1 MRYVSILI
9 LCLAFSQSSFGT
21 IYYVSLSGNNAND
34 GSSSRPWRTIQY
46 AATKVPANQGHTIK
60 IAAGTFVENQ
70 ILVPQGV
77 HVLGEGRDITIIK
90 SNSSF
95 YYYPASPGFNN
106 DKFLIRFYSGSSV
119 AGNQSIKNVTID
131 GDGKKL
137 HGGIFIHNR
146 NNVTVENVR
155 IQYVNFSGLWFS
167 SSNNSTAKN
176 IILKDCAW
184 GSSAWCSAALQFAHS
199 TNLDISGF
207 DIDEGRG
214 YGIKNL
220 GHDQNQP
227 LTNVKLHHGKVS
239 VHQTGL
245 WNGGSA
251 PNIAIEFW
259 ASGFSG
265 TEIYNTYVDNHIS
278 IINPNNTQS
287 GTPLKIYNNVF
298 DILGPRTKGAGYC
311 MELSSSSVEVRNNW
325 FNGGYTG
332 IVNWS
337 AKVFTN
343 WNIHH
348 NVFYGISGGSNPTAV
363 VTSYKGG
370 LQNLNLYNNT
380 VEMTQTGQAVHFLE
394 FDNSS
399 RGTNINVKNNLII
412 NGAQAANRV
421 INLRNGGSV
430 SGLNV
435 TNNFFQNITQGTAPG
450 NYSGNMTGS
459 SNIVRSGNKP
469 QGFYNH
475 TAGGNLIDK
484 GAFVG
489 YESKPDIG
497 ACGDN
502 NIIGT
507 AASSS
512 TPAPAPSP
520 TPVAVSSVT
529 ISPSAVSVGINGK
542 ATLSKA
548 INPSNASNQAVT
560 WTSGNPNIAKVDANG
575 VVTGVAA
582 GNTTI
587 TVKTT
592 DGNKTSVATVTVT
605 PAVSAP
611 PSAGVNGM
619 LTKAVWTGISGGTIS
634 ALRTNSNFPNK
645 PNTSTTITTFSAP
658 GNVGDNYGTRIYG
671 YLRPTVTGSYTF
683 WITGDDNAELFLSK
697 DQNPANKASI
707 AKVPGWSNPG
717 QLTKFPEQ
725 KSVTKNLTAG
735 QYYFI
740 EALHKE
746 SSGGDHVAVY
756 WQGPGI
762 SQSIIGSAYISTTVG
777 SGGGGGS
784 PAEFLAEENPES
796 KFVVHPVPVAQG
808 EDFIVELPDASLEVK
823 VLDLNGRQ
831 HRSVPV
837 NNETRVV
844 VSSQGLESGI
854 YYMQVLH
861 LRGSEYKKVM
871 VK

>member
-21 IYYVSLSGNNAND
+21 TYYVSLSGNNAND

-46 AATKVPANQGHTIK
+46 AATRVPANQGHTIK

-90 SNSSF
+90 SSSSF
-95 YYYPASPGFNN
+95 YYYPASPGFAN

-119 AGNQSIKNVTID
+119 IGNQSIKNLTID

-146 NNVTVENVR
+146 NSVTVENVR
-155 IQYVNFSGLWFS
+155 IQYVNFSGLWLS
-167 SSNNSTAKN
+167 ASNNSTVKN
-176 IILKDCAW
+176 IVLKDCAW
-184 GSSAWCSAALQFAHS
+184 GSSSWCSAALQFAHS

-207 DIDEGRG
+207 DINEGRG

-239 VHQTGL
+239 VHPVGL

-251 PNIAIEFW
+251 PNISIEFW

-325 FNGGYTG
+325 FYGGYTG
-332 IVNWS
+332 IVNWT

-348 NVFYGISGGSNPTAV
+348 NVFYGISGGQNPSAIIS
-363 VTSYKGG
+363 SYKGG

-394 FDNSS
+394 FDNTS
-399 RGTNINVKNNLII
+399 RGTTINVRNNLII
-412 NGAQAANRV
+412 NATQTANRV

-450 NYSGNMTGS
+450 NYAGNISGTAN
-459 SNIVRSGNKP
+459 VLRSGNRP
-469 QGFYNH
+469 QIFYNH
-475 TAGGNLIDK
+475 TSGGNLIDK
-484 GAFVG
+484 GAYVG
-489 YESKPDIG
+489 LESKPDIG

-507 AASSS
+507 AAPS
-512 TPAPAPSP
+512 TPAPSP
-520 TPVAVSSVT
+520 TPVAVSSVSISPT
-529 ISPSAVSVGINGK
+529 SLNVGVNATHTLTKNISPSN
-542 ATLSKA
+542 AT
-548 INPSNASNQAVT
+548 NQAVT
-560 WTSGNPNIAKVDANG
+560 WTSSNVNVARVDAAG
-575 VVTGVAA
+575 VVTGIASGTA
-582 GNTTI
+582 TI
-587 TVKTT
+587 TVKTN
-592 DGNKTSVATVTVT
+592 DGNKTAVASVTVT
-605 PAVSAP
+605 NS
-611 PSAGVNGM
+611 SSGGVNGL
-619 LTKAVWTGISGGTIS
+619 LTRAAWTGISGAQLS
-634 ALRTNSNFPNK
+634 KLKSNANFPGK
-645 PNTSTTITTFSAP
+645 PNSTSTVSSAAGP
-658 GNVGDNYGTRIYG
+658 TNWGDNYGSRIYG
-671 YLRPTVTGSYTF
+671 YLRPQTSGSYTF
-683 WITGDDNAELFLSK
+683 WITSDDESELYLSTSS
-697 DQNPANKASI
+697 NPANKVLI
-707 AKVPGWSNPG
+707 ANVPGYAGPA
-717 QLTKFPEQ
+717 QLTKYSQQ
-725 KSVTKNLTAG
+725 KSITKNLTAG

-740 EALHKE
+740 EILHKDGV
-746 SSGGDHVAVY
+746 SGDHVSVY

-762 SQSIIGSAYISTTVG
+762 SQSVIGSAYISTTAG

-784 PAEFLAEENPES
+784 PAYVSMEENSES
-796 KFVVHPVPVAQG
+796 KFMVHPVPVIQG
-808 EDFIVELPDASLEVK
+808 EDFIVELPEASQEVK
-823 VLDLNGRQ
+823 VLDLNGKQ

-837 NNETRVV
+837 NNETRIA